1 MTIYI
6 STNVFIPTSFENVF
20 TLLSKLED
28 PYAVG
33 IEVFPN
39 WKDEKFVKAIETNL
53 EELKK
58 YKTTVH
64 GPYFNIEHSAAKGS
78 DEYEFAMEEVLL
90 TATLAKEIGAKDF
103 VYHHNNKVITD
114 ENKAE
119 TIRESAVNLQELTQ
133 LLASYDVQ
141 LLIENA
147 GVKSRSNMLFDQDEF
162 IEMALIEENNVLID
176 IGHMHAN
183 GWDFEKVM
191 EKLADKIVSYH
202 LHNNDGYQDSHDRI
216 HEGTLDFDLFEKL
229 YKRYTPEAEL
239 VLEYGYDLSG
249 SLGEM
254 AEDLKELIGRF
265 E

>member
-1 MTIYI
+1 M
-6 STNVFIPTSFENVF
+6 
-20 TLLSKLED
+20 
-28 PYAVG
+28 
-33 IEVFPN
+33 
-39 WKDEKFVKAIETNL
+39 
-53 EELKK
+53 
-58 YKTTVH
+58 
-64 GPYFNIEHSAAKGS
+64 
-78 DEYEFAMEEVLL
+78 

-103 VYHHNNKVITD
+103 VFHHNNKVITD

-119 TIRESAVNLQELTQ
+119 TIRESAVNLQELTK

-162 IEMALIEENNVLID
+162 IEMALNEENNVLID

-191 EKLADKIVSYH
+191 EKLSDKIVSYH
-202 LHNNDGYQDSHDRI
+202 LHNNDGNQDSHARI

-249 SLGEM
+249 SFVEI
-254 AEDLKELIGRF
+254 AEDLKEVIRRF
-265 E
+265 G